1 MNGFQ
6 TRFIQSRDGRRLRT
20 AIWDAAPGI
29 PPRGVCTLLDG
40 QTEFLE
46 KYQEVAGELSARG
59 FTVAG
64 LDWRGQGASERALPN
79 PMKAHIGD
87 FSEYDADLAAFL
99 DQIVRPLTDKPPL
112 ALAHSM
118 GGHITMRALHD
129 RPGTFVAAAATAP
142 MLRALTRG
150 YPRPLA
156 RAACRVQNALGRRN
170 AWVWGMEA
178 RDPLKLAFTDNL
190 VTSDRGRYERNT
202 ALVAAQKDIRLAGPT
217 WGWLEA
223 AYRSME
229 HVMSPGYPEAITTPV
244 LIVGAGRD
252 RIVDTTA
259 AREFTARLPHGT
271 YLEIETAEHEI
282 LMETDS
288 IRADFWAAFDT
299 FVAKYV

>member
-1 MNGFQ
+1 MTGFR
-6 TRFIQSRDGRRLRT
+6 TRFIESRDGRRLRT
-20 AIWDAAPGI
+20 AIWDAAPGTS
-29 PPRGVCTLLDG
+29 PRGVCALFDG

-46 KYQEVAGELSARG
+46 KYQEVADELTARG

-64 LDWRGQGASERALPN
+64 LDWRGQGASERALPD
-79 PMKAHIGD
+79 PLKAHVGD

-99 DQIVRPLTDKPPL
+99 DQIVRPLTDKPPF

-118 GGHITMRALHD
+118 GGHILMRALHD
-129 RPGTFVAAAATAP
+129 RSGTFVAAAATAP

-156 RAACRVQNALGRRN
+156 RAACFAQNALGRSN

-178 RDPLKLAFTDNL
+178 RDPLKLTFAENL
-190 VTSDRGRYERNT
+190 VTSDHARYERNT
-202 ALVAAQKDIRLAGPT
+202 ALLAAQPDIRLAGPT

-229 HVMSPGYPEAITTPV
+229 QVMSQGYPEAIATPV

-252 RIVDTTA
+252 RIVDTAA

-271 YLEIETAEHEI
+271 YLDIADAEHEI

-288 IRADFWAAFDT
+288 IRARFWAAFDA